1 MDLVVE
7 MKELPLNGET
17 VLGDKITYIPG
28 GKGANQSYAI
38 ASAGGNVK
46 MLGCVGSDENG
57 EKLLRN
63 LEQAGVDVSDIKKS
77 EGIPTGLAIIGV
89 SQKGDN
95 SIIVV
100 PGANSLFGL
109 KYLRDTEKYIRESD
123 YVILQMEIP
132 QETIYEAISIAKK
145 YGKTVILNPAP
156 APEEIPD
163 RILQM
168 VDYITPNEKEIMT
181 ISKQEGDTFEEIEAA
196 AKILIARGV
205 KNVLVTLGSH
215 GAMHVTKETCQIYP
229 GRKVEAVDT
238 TAAGDCFNGA
248 FVTGLSENMSIEK
261 AIRFANVFSSVA
273 VTRKG
278 AQSSIPKR
286 EEVNRIFCE

>member
-77 EGIPTGLAIIGV
+77 EGTPTGLAIIGV

-100 PGANSLFGL
+100 PGANSLFDL
-109 KYLRDTEKYIRESD
+109 KYLRDKEKYIQESD

-196 AKILIARGV
+196 AKTLIARGV
-205 KNVLVTLGSH
+205 KNVLVTLGSY
-215 GAMHVTKETCQIYP
+215 GAMYVTKETCQIYP

-248 FVTGLSENMSIEK
+248 FVTGLSENMSVEK

-286 EEVNRIFCE
+286 EEVNRIFCA

>member
-77 EGIPTGLAIIGV
+77 EGTPTGLAIIGV

-100 PGANSLFGL
+100 PGANSLFDL

-145 YGKTVILNPAP
+145 YGKIVILNPAP

-196 AKILIARGV
+196 AK
-205 KNVLVTLGSH
+205 T
-215 GAMHVTKETCQIYP
+215 
-229 GRKVEAVDT
+229 
-238 TAAGDCFNGA
+238 
-248 FVTGLSENMSIEK
+248 
-261 AIRFANVFSSVA
+261 
-273 VTRKG
+273 KG